1 MATARLKT
9 EDRRAQITDAALRV
23 IATRG
28 IAALSTS
35 EVARAVGVTS
45 GALFRHFPSLEAVL
59 EAVADRV
66 AELLSST
73 YPPAE
78 LAPLDRLATFFDARS
93 ALARAHPG
101 IPRLVLSEQFAHAL
115 PARARRVLRDA
126 VRQSL
131 SFVRQALADGQR
143 EGTVRDD
150 VPPGVLS
157 PIVMGTLQMT
167 VLKGPLRA
175 GEEVGAEEIRDGL
188 LALLAPSPSKG
199 ASPRRRR

>member
-1 MATARLKT
+1 MATARLRT
-9 EDRRAQITDAALRV
+9 EDRRAQITDAALRLV
-23 IATRG
+23 ATRG
-28 IAALSTS
+28 IAALSTG
-35 EVARAVGVTS
+35 EIARAVGVTS
-45 GALFRHFPSLEAVL
+45 GALFRHFPSLDAVL
-59 EAVADRV
+59 EAMADRV
-66 AELLSST
+66 AELLASSH
-73 YPPAE
+73 PPAD
-78 LAPLDRLATFFDARS
+78 LAPLERLARFFDARS

-126 VRQSL
+126 VRRSF
-131 SFVRQALADGQR
+131 SFVRQAIADGQR

-150 VPPGVLS
+150 VPPDALS

-175 GEEVGAEEIRDGL
+175 GEEAGAEVIRDGL
-188 LALLAPSPSKG
+188 LALLASPAKG